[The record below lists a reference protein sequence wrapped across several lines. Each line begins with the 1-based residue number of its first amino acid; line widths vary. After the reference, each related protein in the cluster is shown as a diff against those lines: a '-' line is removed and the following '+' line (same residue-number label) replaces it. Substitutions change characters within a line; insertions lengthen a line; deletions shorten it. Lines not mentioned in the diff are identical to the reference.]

1 MNRSLPRAAASAGL
15 EEVSEV
21 LVDLAGLEEESIVP
35 VAALHKLQLHIHPG
49 LGEGRVKLLHV
60 GDGDKKVRVDR

>member
-15 EEVSEV
+15 EKISEV

-35 VAALHKLQLHIHPG
+35 VAALHQLQVHLHPCLAPKPTTITI
-49 LGEGRVKLLHV
+49 LH
-60 GDGDKKVRVDR
+60 KKK